1 MGEQCKQAMYKIK
14 TLIISKCTKIFNSF
28 VTKKPKL
35 RQQNQYHFVS
45 IIVAKTR
52 NLDDGKCGQG
62 YKNLIL
68 AGGMSMGKIN
78 LEAISPNMIT
88 STSRTQLFYS
98 WVYYVF

>member
-1 MGEQCKQAMYKIK
+1 MCKIK
-14 TLIISKCTKIFNSF
+14 TLIISKCTKMFNSF
-28 VTKKPKL
+28 IIRKKSKL
-35 RQQNQYHFVS
+35 RQRKQYHFVS
-45 IIVAKTR
+45 IILAKTR
-52 NLDDGKCGQG
+52 KLDDGKYGQG

-98 WVYYVF
+98 